1 MKWKSLLDIL
11 FKNNKKYKIL
21 IITLI
26 FILLVGIVC
35 KGNIKKI
42 PVICDIFSNGK
53 NINLEQYDDYLEVV
67 GKSKEYGDITVT
79 LEYAVADKNILMLSF
94 LVKNDGE
101 EIKDLKDADIHIS
114 SLSINGKEVHLIS
127 KNNLELLDDNQVRIV
142 KRISLNYDD
151 LPSNLNISIG
161 IEKMFNKDGN
171 WDIKFNVDTAKILKE
186 TYREKINSSINTRDL
201 KGKVKEVTISPLTI
215 KIDTAY
221 KSYNKSRLEFLVLD
235 EDDNELTMVGENTS
249 TNLNQSE
256 YNAKYVSNAPLQK
269 LKVIPIYYG
278 KANREETLISNKVN
292 LEEFHPFYLKI
303 SDNLAIKIE
312 DYMIKDN
319 YIILKYNYEYMGK
332 VIKKDLNSLF
342 IKYDDI
348 IYDDVNS
355 EEGDNIK
362 RNHAR
367 DECKVAVFKYNN
379 QKYFEIGCYDGSN
392 SLLLEDYIF
401 EVEKN
406 KD

>member
-1 MKWKSLLDIL
+1 M
-11 FKNNKKYKIL
+11 
-21 IITLI
+21 
-26 FILLVGIVC
+26 
-35 KGNIKKI
+35 
-42 PVICDIFSNGK
+42 
-53 NINLEQYDDYLEVV
+53 
-67 GKSKEYGDITVT
+67 
-79 LEYAVADKNILMLSF
+79 
-94 LVKNDGE
+94 
-101 EIKDLKDADIHIS
+101 
-114 SLSINGKEVHLIS
+114 
-127 KNNLELLDDNQVRIV
+127 
-142 KRISLNYDD
+142 
-151 LPSNLNISIG
+151 
-161 IEKMFNKDGN
+161 
-171 WDIKFNVDTAKILKE
+171 
-186 TYREKINSSINTRDL
+186 
-201 KGKVKEVTISPLTI
+201 
-215 KIDTAY
+215 
-221 KSYNKSRLEFLVLD
+221 VLD
-235 EDDNELTMVGENTS
+235 EDDNELTIVGENTS

-312 DYMIKDN
+312 DYIIQDN

-367 DECKVAVFKYNN
+367 DECKIAVFKYNN

>member
-1 MKWKSLLDIL
+1 
-11 FKNNKKYKIL
+11 
-21 IITLI
+21 
-26 FILLVGIVC
+26 
-35 KGNIKKI
+35 
-42 PVICDIFSNGK
+42 
-53 NINLEQYDDYLEVV
+53 
-67 GKSKEYGDITVT
+67 
-79 LEYAVADKNILMLSF
+79 MLSF
-94 LVKNDGE
+94 LVKNDEE

-114 SLSINGKEVHLIS
+114 SFTINGKEVHLIS

-151 LPSNLNISIG
+151 LPRNLNISIG

-171 WDIKFNVDTAKILKE
+171 WDVKFNVDTAKILKE
-186 TYREKINSSINTRDL
+186 TYREKIDSSINIRDL

-215 KIDTAY
+215 KIDTLY

-292 LEEFHPFYLKI
+292 LEEFHPFYLNI

-348 IYDDVNS
+348 IYNDVNS
-355 EEGDNIK
+355 EEGDTIK

-367 DECKVAVFKYNN
+367 DEYKIAVFKYNN